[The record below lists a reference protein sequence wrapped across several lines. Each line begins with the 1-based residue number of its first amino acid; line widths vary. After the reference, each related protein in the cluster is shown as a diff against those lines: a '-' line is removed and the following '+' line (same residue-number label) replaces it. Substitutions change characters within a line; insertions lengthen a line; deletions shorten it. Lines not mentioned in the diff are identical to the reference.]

1 MLSWWLIIIIGGNK
15 MNLEQKYKKLQDIIK
30 GLGSVAIAFSG
41 GVDSTFLSKVC
52 KDVLGDNAVA
62 VTARSSTYPEREFK
76 EAEQLAEEIG
86 IEQVVIVS
94 EETEVDGFANNPPDR
109 CYYCKHELFSKVE
122 EVARERNIKYVLDGS
137 NYDDLQDFRPG
148 MKAAEELEVVSP
160 LKEAELTKDDIRALS
175 KRLGLPTW
183 DKPAFACLSSRFPY
197 GEEINVKKLSM
208 VEQAEDYLIELGF
221 EQFRVRHHEEI
232 ARIEVAPEERKKF
245 FELEAMDQ
253 ISAKLREVGFT
264 YVTLDLTGY
273 RSGSMNEVLDESDK
287 VVKN

>member
-1 MLSWWLIIIIGGNK
+1 
-15 MNLEQKYKKLQDIIK
+15 MNLDQKYQKLQNIITE
-30 GLGSVAIAFSG
+30 LGSVVIAFSG

-76 EAEQLAEEIG
+76 EAKELAEEIG
-86 IEQVVIVS
+86 IEQVVIIS

-122 EVARERNIKYVLDGS
+122 EVAKERNIKYVLDGS

-160 LKEAELTKDDIRALS
+160 LKEAELTKDDIRELS

-183 DKPAFACLSSRFPY
+183 NKPAFACLSSRFPY
-197 GEEINVKKLSM
+197 GEEINEEKLSM

-221 EQFRVRHHEEI
+221 KQFRVRHHEQI

-245 FELEAMDQ
+245 FELEVMDQ
-253 ISAKLREVGFT
+253 ISAKLKEIGFT
-264 YVTLDLTGY
+264 YVTLDLAGY
-273 RSGSMNEVLDESDK
+273 RPGSMNEVLDEAEKRIEDK
-287 VVKN
+287 